1 LAVGLTAELLEEFEP
16 EIESITLVPAE
27 GGQFEV
33 TINDKLVFSK
43 LREHRHV
50 EPGEVVGRLRS
61 LLREGI

>member
-1 LAVGLTAELLEEFEP
+1 LDEFEP

-33 TINDKLVFSK
+33 TINDKLLFSK

-50 EPGEVVGRLRS
+50 EPGEIIGKIRS
-61 LLREGI
+61 FMREGV